1 MKTTAAPTPGSPAE
15 AGFDE
20 IAPDTYR
27 AQLGVSEPNNAAER
41 AQRIVL
47 GAPIPETLSSRER
60 LNRFR
65 ALAILS
71 SDGLSS
77 VAYGTEASLAVLV
90 IAGATALSSNLLIG
104 LVTAALMVIVG
115 ASYRQTIH
123 AYPSGGGSYIVAR
136 ANLGTVPGLIAAAAL
151 LVDYLLTVSVSVA
164 AGVDAL
170 ASAIPA
176 IAPATLW
183 IDLAAILLITLV
195 NLRGLRESGTI
206 FALPTYLFLGSFGLM
221 IVLGLVQALTH
232 GGLTVAPHVTSS
244 FLVSSSGAITPLLIL
259 TAFASG
265 SSAMT
270 GIEAISNGVPAFNG
284 DSPRARAKNAAATL
298 TVMIALLATFFLGT
312 TYLAWRV
319 GAVPTP
325 TGNPTV
331 TAQIARFAFPGAL
344 GWLFYVTQ
352 LATLLI
358 LVFAANTSFNGFPRL
373 LAILSRDTFAPA
385 LFSYRGER
393 LAYSTGIIVLG
404 VLSAVLLYIFQG
416 NVTSLINLYAL
427 GVFAAFTLSQTG
439 MVVHWLRRRDE
450 QGWQARIVANGIGA
464 AATAVVTLVIAVAKF
479 DRGAWVVLVIVPV
492 LVIAFEATRHY
503 YSRQRNVELSAVDPT
518 QRAEVA
524 VVPIFSHQPLPIE
537 HLAQMDSERSHRA
550 SQRRNAPS
558 ADAPAA
564 QSAMQSNGAQQVGG
578 GADTQ
583 NDEQEDDQPVVAAHS
598 RHVNFHSRKW
608 PQVVAQE
615 LDLAMRIAPEV
626 VLLHVV
632 LDESEA
638 KAIRM
643 QWDHYLAMQ
652 DGQTER
658 MRRLGEIKIEVI
670 ISPYRTIVRPVAN
683 FIRWE
688 KQTEFKDKRVAVLLP
703 RQLHPAWWEW
713 PLQRRVARRVRQ
725 KLQGDP
731 NLTIIDI
738 PYTLGGAPS
747 VPHSNAPTDNP
758 ANDATQANAD
768 NASDTNSS
776 GGDSSNSGAP
786 DAASGASASLD
797 ATAGQANGE
806 EALGE

>member
-1 MKTTAAPTPGSPAE
+1 MKTTAPPQPDSPEA
-15 AGFDE
+15 AGFQSHG
-20 IAPDTYR
+20 PDMYV
-27 AQLGVSEPNNAAER
+27 ADLAASEPGGAAER
-41 AQRIVL
+41 LQRIVL
-47 GAPIPETLSSRER
+47 GAPIPEALSSRER

-90 IAGATALSSNLLIG
+90 IAGASALSSNLLIG
-104 LVTAALMVIVG
+104 LVTAALMIIVG

-123 AYPSGGGSYIVAR
+123 AYPNGGGSYIVAR

-164 AGVDAL
+164 AGIDAL

-183 IDLAAILLITLV
+183 LDLGAILLITLV

-221 IVLGLVQALTH
+221 IIVGIVQALTH
-232 GGLTVAPHVTSS
+232 GGLATAAHPAATAFALSPTT
-244 FLVSSSGAITPLLIL
+244 LTPLLIL

-265 SSAMT
+265 CSAMT

-284 DSPRARAKNAAATL
+284 DTPKARAKNAAATL
-298 TVMIALLATFFLGT
+298 TVMIGLLASFFLGT

-325 TGNPTV
+325 TGSPTV
-331 TAQIARFAFPGAL
+331 TAQIARFAFTGGF

-352 LATLLI
+352 FATLLI

-404 VLSAVLLYIFQG
+404 ALSAVLLYIFQG

-427 GVFAAFTLSQTG
+427 GVFAAFTLSQSG
-439 MVVHWLRRRDE
+439 MVVHWLRRRNE
-450 QGWQARIVANGIGA
+450 SGWQARIIANGIGA
-464 AATAVVTLVIAVAKF
+464 AATAIVTLVIAVAKF
-479 DRGAWVVLVIVPV
+479 QRGAWVVLVIVPL

-503 YSRQRNVELSAVDPT
+503 YSRQRNVALASVDAT
-518 QRAEVA
+518 QHADVA
-524 VVPIFSHQPLPIE
+524 IVPIFSHQPLPIE
-537 HLAQMDSERSHRA
+537 HLEQLDIQRSLRDSQQRSAAPATESAGAGADQRA
-550 SQRRNAPS
+550 TSGADDQS
-558 ADAPAA
+558 AD
-564 QSAMQSNGAQQVGG
+564 SN
-578 GADTQ
+578 DTQ
-583 NDEQEDDQPVVAAHS
+583 SSMAVHS
-598 RHVNFHSRKW
+598 RHVNYHLHKW

-632 LDESEA
+632 LDEHEG
-638 KAIRM
+638 KMIRQ
-643 QWDHYLAMQ
+643 QWDHYLAAQ
-652 DGQTER
+652 DGATER
-658 MRRLGEIKIEVI
+658 RRRLGQIKIEVV
-670 ISPYRTIVRPVAN
+670 ISPFRTIVRPVAN
-683 FIRWE
+683 FILW
-688 KQTEFKDKRVAVLLP
+688 QKRAVYKEQHVAVLLP

-738 PYTLGGAPS
+738 PYTLGNAPASAPS
-747 VPHSNAPTDNP
+747 SAPTDNP
-758 ANDATQANAD
+758 NADAAQSNADTASDASGSGDADTASSANPSPDATQAQT
-768 NASDTNSS
+768 S
-776 GGDSSNSGAP
+776 
-786 DAASGASASLD
+786 
-797 ATAGQANGE
+797 GE